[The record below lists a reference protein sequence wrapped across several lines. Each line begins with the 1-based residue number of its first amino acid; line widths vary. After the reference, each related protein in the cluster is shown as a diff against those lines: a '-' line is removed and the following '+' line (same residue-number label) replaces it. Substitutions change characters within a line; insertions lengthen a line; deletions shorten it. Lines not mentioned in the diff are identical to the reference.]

1 LITIYTRSNCGKCN
15 DIKKRL
21 IDKEV
26 NFFENNSDIPEIME
40 KLIGLLTNAGLKN
53 PVLPIIEFEDGSI
66 VSNDMGLYRE
76 LRERGIL

>member
-1 LITIYTRSNCGKCN
+1 MITIYTRSNCGKCN

-53 PVLPIIEFEDGSI
+53 PVLPIIHFEDGSI